1 MKLKFKHQRFQL
13 DATKAVTDVFKG
25 QSFSNGL
32 QFIVDQGNDKQF
44 FDEGFGNQ
52 HIDISEEQLLEN
64 LRSQQIA
71 NGLPVSE
78 HLNLNDLKLT
88 IEMET
93 GTGKTYTYIR
103 TMFELNKLYGWCKF
117 IVVVPSIAIREG
129 VVKSFE
135 VMQDHFAQEYGKRI
149 QFFEYDSKHLKK
161 IDAFASDNNLHVMI
175 INTQAFNARGADAR
189 RIYMELDEFQ
199 SRKPINVIA
208 QTHPILIIDEPQTVL
223 GSNKKNATREKLTEF
238 NALFTLLYSATHR
251 EVFNMVYRLDA
262 MDAYNKKLVKKIAV
276 KGVEQIGTT
285 GTNGFIYLEDI
296 EVSKED
302 YPRARLSFEQKTK
315 NGIKRVTKWV
325 DEGFNLYERSGE
337 LVSYENNF
345 IVSTIDGADRFIA
358 FNNGLKLPVGG
369 VIGAVHEE
377 ALRRIQIRETIQ
389 SHFETE
395 RKLFE
400 RGIKVL
406 SLFFIDHVAN
416 YRQYKADGTTSL
428 GTYAKIFEEEYAELV
443 EEQLSDL
450 VNDPK
455 YKDYL
460 KKYSAEQVHAGY
472 FSKDKK
478 GHFKDSKLGVENKE
492 DSDTFT
498 LIMKDKER
506 LLSFDEP
513 VRFIFSHSALKEGWD
528 NPNVFQICTLKN
540 SDNETKKRQEVGRG
554 MRLCVN
560 QRGERQ
566 DGDALG
572 NEGVHDVNVLT
583 IIASESYDD
592 FAKKLQ
598 TEIAEAVTTR
608 PKHVNAQL
616 FTGLKIKRNDNT
628 SFTLTTDQSEAIN
641 DALLQSG
648 YRKKTALTSKFYED
662 VAKKTFALDLLE
674 DFGEDA
680 ATVVTAVQEALN
692 SVFNTNALRPV
703 NARKLKDAKFRNDKF
718 NKEFKE
724 LWDKISA
731 KTFYTVDFK
740 ADEFITSAINHINE
754 KLEVSIVH
762 IKVSSGS
769 MSAIDSKEA
778 LETGKAMTKQS
789 EHRDNTVS
797 VVGAVKYDLIGKL
810 VETTS
815 LTRKVIVQILSR
827 IRADKFEL
835 FKKNPEEFIIK
846 VSNLINE
853 TKAFTVIQHIAYK
866 KLDKTYETSIFT
878 EASIR
883 GEVGVNAIKS
893 TKSLYDLVV
902 VDSLGIEKNFVENL
916 EKSQEVVVYTKLPR
930 GFYINTPVG
939 RYNPD
944 WAIVFDG
951 EVKHVYFIAE
961 TKGSNDSAQLRPVE
975 QTKIEC
981 ARKHFKAI
989 SSGSVIYDVVTSYDQ
1004 LYQKV
1009 MQ

>member
-25 QSFSNGL
+25 QSFSNGF
-32 QFIVDQGNDKQF
+32 QFIVDQGNDKQLF
-44 FDEGFGNQ
+44 NEGFGNQ
-52 HIDISEEQLLEN
+52 YIDISEEQLLEN

-71 NGLPVSE
+71 NGLPVSD
-78 HLNLNDLKLT
+78 HLNLNDFKLT

-135 VMQDHFAQEYGKRI
+135 VMQDHFAQEYGKHI
-149 QFFEYDSKHLKK
+149 QFFEYDSKRLSK

-175 INTQAFNARGADAR
+175 INTQAFNARGVDAR
-189 RIYMELDEFQ
+189 RIYMKLDEFR
-199 SRKPINVIA
+199 SRKPIDVIA
-208 QTHPILIIDEPQTVL
+208 QTRPILIIDEPQSVL
-223 GSNKKNATREKLTEF
+223 GSNKKNVTRAKLAEF

-251 EVFNMVYRLDA
+251 ELFNLVYRLDA

-285 GTNGFIYLEDI
+285 GTDGFVYLEDI
-296 EVSKED
+296 KVSKD
-302 YPRARLSFEQKTK
+302 SYPRARLSFEQKTK
-315 NGIKRVTKWV
+315 TGIKRVTRWV
-325 DEGFNLYERSGE
+325 DEGFNLYEQSGE

-345 IVSTIDGADRFIA
+345 IVSTIDGADRFIV
-358 FNNGLKLPVGG
+358 FNNGLKLPVGE
-369 VIGAVHEE
+369 VSGAAHEE

-416 YRQYKADGTTSL
+416 YRQYEVGGATSL
-428 GTYAKIFEEEYAELV
+428 GTYAKIFEEEYAQLV
-443 EEQLSDL
+443 EEQQSDL
-450 VNDPK
+450 VNSPE

-460 KKYSAEQVHAGY
+460 KKYSAGQVHAGY

-478 GHFKDSKLGVENKE
+478 GRFKDSKLGTETQE
-492 DSDTFT
+492 DTDTFT
-498 LIMKDKER
+498 LIMRDKER

-540 SDNETKKRQEVGRG
+540 SDSETKKRQEVGRG

-566 DGDALG
+566 DCDALG
-572 NEGVHDVNVLT
+572 DEGVHDVNVLT
-583 IIASESYDD
+583 IVASESYDD

-598 TEIAEAVTTR
+598 TEIAEAITTR
-608 PKHVNAQL
+608 PKQVNAQL
-616 FTGLKIKRNDNT
+616 FAGLKIKRNDNS
-628 SFTLTTDQSEAIN
+628 SFTLTEDQCVAIN
-641 DALLQSG
+641 DALLQNG
-648 YRKKTALTSKFYED
+648 YRKKTELTSKFYED
-662 VAKKTFALDLLE
+662 AAKNTFTLDLKD

-680 ATVVTAVQEALN
+680 AVVVVAVQEILK
-692 SVFNTNALRPV
+692 SVLNTNVLRPI
-703 NARKLKDAKFRNDKF
+703 NARKLQDAKFRDDKF
-718 NKEFKE
+718 NREFKE
-724 LWDKISA
+724 LWNKISA
-731 KTFYTVDFK
+731 RTFYTVDFK
-740 ADEFITSAINHINE
+740 TDEFITSAINHINE

-762 IKVSSGS
+762 FKVSSGS
-769 MSAIDSKEA
+769 MGTINSKEA
-778 LETGKAMTKQS
+778 LETGKAMVKQS

-815 LTRKVIVQILSR
+815 LTRKVIVQILSK

-846 VSNLINE
+846 ISNLINE

-878 EASIR
+878 EATIR
-883 GEVGVNAIKS
+883 GEIGVNAIKS

-902 VDSLGIEKNFVENL
+902 VDSLGIEKNFAEDLEN
-916 EKSQEVVVYTKLPR
+916 SQEVVVYTKLPR

-951 EVKHVYFIAE
+951 DVKHVYFIAE
-961 TKGSNDSAQLRPVE
+961 TKGSNDNAQLRPVE

-989 SSGSVIYDVVTSYDQ
+989 SNGSVIYDVVTSYDQ

>member
-25 QSFSNGL
+25 QSFSNGF
-32 QFIVDQGNDKQF
+32 QFIVDQGDDKQF

-52 HIDISEEQLLEN
+52 KIDISEEQLLEN

-78 HLNLNDLKLT
+78 QLNLNDLKLT

-149 QFFEYDSKHLKK
+149 QFFEYDSKHLSK

-189 RIYMELDEFQ
+189 RIYMKLDEFR
-199 SRKPINVIA
+199 SRKPIDVIA
-208 QTHPILIIDEPQTVL
+208 QTRPILIIDEPQTVL
-223 GSNKKNATREKLTEF
+223 GSNKKNATREKLVEF

-251 EVFNMVYRLDA
+251 ELFNMVYRLDA

-276 KGVEQIGTT
+276 KGVEQVGTT
-285 GTNGFIYLEDI
+285 GTDGFVYLEDI
-296 EVSKED
+296 EISKEN

-315 NGIKRVTKWV
+315 TGIKRVTKWV
-325 DEGFNLYERSGE
+325 DEGFNLYEQSGE
-337 LVSYENNF
+337 LVSYKNNF

-369 VIGAVHEE
+369 VTGAIHEE

-395 RKLFE
+395 RMLFE

-416 YRQYKADGTTSL
+416 YRQYEAGGATSL
-428 GTYAKIFEEEYAELV
+428 GTYATIFEEEYAQLV
-443 EEQLSDL
+443 EEQQLDL

-460 KKYSAEQVHAGY
+460 RKYSAEQVHAGY

-478 GHFKDSKLGVENKE
+478 GRFKDSKLGTENKE
-492 DSDTFT
+492 DTDTFT

-566 DGDALG
+566 DCDVLG
-572 NEGVHDVNVLT
+572 EEGVHDVNVLT

-592 FAKKLQ
+592 FAQKLQ
-598 TEIAEAVTTR
+598 SEIAEAVTTR
-608 PKHVNAQL
+608 PKKVNAEL
-616 FTGLKIKRNDNT
+616 FTGLKIKRNDNS
-628 SFTLTTDQSEAIN
+628 SFTLTVDQCDAIY
-641 DALLQSG
+641 DALFQNG
-648 YRKKTALTSKFYED
+648 YRKTTTLTSKFYED
-662 VAKKTFALDLLE
+662 TAKNTFTLDLLE

-680 ATVVTAVQEALN
+680 TAVVAAVHEVLN
-692 SVFNTNALRPV
+692 SVFNTTALRPV
-703 NARKLKDAKFRNDKF
+703 NARKLKDAKFRDDKF

-724 LWDKISA
+724 LWNKISTR
-731 KTFYTVDFK
+731 TFYTVDFK
-740 ADEFITSAINHINE
+740 TEEFITSAINIINE
-754 KLEVSIVH
+754 KLEVSLVH
-762 IKVSSGS
+762 FKVSSGS

-789 EHRDNTVS
+789 EHRNSTMS

-827 IRADKFEL
+827 IRTDKFEL

-853 TKAFTVIQHIAYK
+853 SKAFTVIQHIAYK

-878 EASIR
+878 GATIR

-902 VDSLGIEKNFVENL
+902 VDSLGIEKNFAENL
-916 EKSQEVVVYTKLPR
+916 ENSQEVVVYTKLPR

-981 ARKHFKAI
+981 ARKHFNAI
-989 SSGSVIYDVVTSYDQ
+989 SNGSVIYDVVTSYDG